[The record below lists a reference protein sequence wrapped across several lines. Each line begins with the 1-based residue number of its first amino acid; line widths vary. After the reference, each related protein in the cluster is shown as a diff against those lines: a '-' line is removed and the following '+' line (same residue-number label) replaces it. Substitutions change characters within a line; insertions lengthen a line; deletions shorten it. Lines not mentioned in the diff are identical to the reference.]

1 MMPYMAIV
9 IGVISVLLSAIFV
22 KLSSAESAVIVF
34 YRMLFSVYI
43 MSLIFL
49 RKYKSGLKL

>member
-1 MMPYMAIV
+1 MMPGNA
-9 IGVISVLLSAIFV
+9 IGVISVLLSAVFV